1 MKMMKTTTMIR
12 SYETNDKNSDD
23 EDDDFDENN
32 DDDDV
37 SNNYNDNYDG
47 DEPVQSSCSHKTVQA
62 TGQPWALREP
72 TGTTQRQQQYSTT
85 ALFYETVAWLS
96 TWASMDVFRTG
107 FKVQIPHKMN
117 YLLL

>member
-1 MKMMKTTTMIR
+1 MIR

-62 TGQPWALREP
+62 TGQP
-72 TGTTQRQQQYSTT
+72 
-85 ALFYETVAWLS
+85 
-96 TWASMDVFRTG
+96 
-107 FKVQIPHKMN
+107 
-117 YLLL
+117 